1 MGAFWGKPDRMRDP
15 YEVLGVAKAAE
26 IKDVKKA
33 YRKLARDLH
42 PDLHP
47 GDRKAE
53 DRFKEVAAAYDFLS
67 DADKKARYDRGEID
81 ASGTPRAERTFYR
94 DYADSSSGARYSDPR
109 EYFRDVEGMDVFA
122 DLFGGRAGARGAP
135 RMAGGDVRHV
145 VEIDFLDA
153 VNGATRTVVMADGK
167 QLRVTIPPGSG
178 EGNVLRLKGQGSP
191 GFGGGPAGDLLI
203 ELKVRPH
210 PTFTR
215 KGRDIHA
222 DLPITLSEAVL
233 GGKVEVQTVDGPVSL
248 TVPKGSNTGSRLRV
262 RGKGVPAAGGTRG
275 DHYVELKVVLPPQP
289 DAELTR
295 LVEEWSEKHP
305 YTVPGR

>member
-1 MGAFWGKPDRMRDP
+1 MRDP
-15 YEVLGVAKAAE
+15 YEVLGVTKGAE

-67 DADKKARYDRGEID
+67 DAEKKGRYDRGEID

-94 DYADSSSGARYSDPR
+94 DFADSSSGARYSDPR
-109 EYFRDVEGMDVFA
+109 EYFRDMDGMDIFA
-122 DLFGGRAGARGAP
+122 DLFAGRTGGRGAP
-135 RMAGGDVRHV
+135 RMAGGDVRHA
-145 VEIDFLDA
+145 VEIDFLEA
-153 VNGATRTVVMADGK
+153 VNGGARTVIMADGK

-178 EGNVLRLKGQGSP
+178 DGDVLRLKGRGAP
-191 GFGGGPAGDLLI
+191 GIGGGTAGDLLI
-203 ELKVRPH
+203 ELRVRPH
-210 PTFTR
+210 PSFTR
-215 KGRDIHA
+215 KGQDIYA
-222 DLPITLSEAVL
+222 ELPITLAEAVL

-262 RGKGVPAAGGTRG
+262 RGKGVPGRGGARG
-275 DHYVELKVVLPPQP
+275 DHYVEFKVVLPQQQDP
-289 DAELTR
+289 ELGR
-295 LVEEWSEKHP
+295 LVEEWSAKHP
-305 YTVPGR
+305 YTVRGS